1 MDRTKDIIKM
11 IDSLAGSCSSYEV
24 FCDWVKCMALAIQNS
39 VCMIHDSVWKGR
51 EDDYIRTIQRYA
63 DGKEKFA
70 AMFAMLAETMESNFA
85 DALGEIYMKSGMGNK
100 NTGQFFTPFHVSE
113 MCAAL
118 SLPKEDDGK
127 PIMINEPSCGG
138 GGLII
143 AAAKILQDRG
153 INWQFRMDVVAQDL
167 DWKGVYMTYV
177 QLSLLGIKAVV
188 VQGDTLKSPYGVAN
202 IPAECVFRT
211 PAKMGL
217 LVWM

>member
-1 MDRTKDIIKM
+1 MDRTKDIIEI

-39 VCMIHDSVWKGR
+39 MCMIHDSVWKRR
-51 EDDYIRTIQRYA
+51 EDDYIRTIQRYE

-70 AMFAMLAETMESNFA
+70 AMFDMLVETMETNFA
-85 DALGEIYMKSGMGNK
+85 DVLGEIYMKSGMGNK

-113 MCAAL
+113 MCASL
-118 SLPKEDDGK
+118 TLPKEDDGK

-138 GGLII
+138 GGMII

-153 INWQFRMDVVAQDL
+153 ISWQFRMDVVAQDL
-167 DWKGVYMTYV
+167 DWKAVYMCYV

-188 VQGDTLKSPYGVAN
+188 VQGDTLSEPYIQRKVDRSR
-202 IPAECVFRT
+202 IFKT

-217 LVWM
+217 IV